1 MATFP
6 PLAKNPFAPEHLQD
20 PYGALAALRDHGPVQ
35 RAEYR
40 GGIDNWLILG
50 FEEAR
55 DALRSTALSTNPA
68 HAHEVFRRAG
78 LVIEHDGEEP
88 PPSLL
93 TSDPPDHTRLRRLVA
108 RAFTPRRAETLRG
121 DIEDIVDELLDA
133 VAGDGRADLV
143 EALAFPLPVTVI
155 ARLLGVPEQ
164 DREAFRRWT
173 LEMQSPPELP
183 GAQARKL
190 AGKDAMH
197 DYLRGFIAAKRSRL
211 QPGLEGDEH
220 ADLASALIAASDDA
234 GQLTEPE
241 LVALLEELLIG
252 GYETAANFI
261 ANALFALL
269 VHPDQLDL
277 LRRDP
282 ALIPNA
288 VEELLRYDGS
298 VLRAVPRVA
307 VEDVEIGGTTIPR
320 GALVTIVLGA
330 ANRDPNHYAD
340 PARLD
345 VARPAP
351 HHAAFGHGIH
361 FCPGAGLARVESE
374 IAFAAV
380 LRRLPDLRLA
390 CAAAEVRWRPA
401 GVMRAL
407 EALPVRFT
415 VRPPGD

>member
-1 MATFP
+1 MATSP

-20 PYGALAALRDHGPVQ
+20 PYGALAALRDDGPVQ

-40 GGIDNWLILG
+40 GGIDNWLVLG
-50 FEEAR
+50 CDEAR
-55 DALRSTALSTNPA
+55 DALRSAALSTNPA

-78 LVIEHDGEEP
+78 LVIEHEGEQP

-108 RAFTPRRAETLRG
+108 RAFTPRRAETLRD
-121 DIEDIVDELLDA
+121 DIQEIVDGLLDA
-133 VAGDGRADLV
+133 IAGTGRADLV
-143 EALAFPLPVTVI
+143 QALAFPLPVTVI
-155 ARLLGVPEQ
+155 ARLLGIPED

-183 GAQARKL
+183 DAHERKL

-197 DYLRGFIAAKRSRL
+197 TYLRGFIGTKREL
-211 QPGLEGDEH
+211 LEPGLQGDEH
-220 ADLASALIAASDDA
+220 PDLASALIAASDDE
-234 GQLTEPE
+234 GRLTEPE

-269 VHPDQLDL
+269 VHPDQLAL

-282 ALIPNA
+282 GRIPNA

-307 VEDVEIGGTTIPR
+307 VEDVEIGGTTIPA

-330 ANRDPNHYAD
+330 ANRDPRHYDD
-340 PARLD
+340 PDRLD
-345 VARPAP
+345 VARPTLR
-351 HHAAFGHGIH
+351 HAAFGHGIH

-374 IAFAAV
+374 IALATV

-407 EALPVRFT
+407 ESLPVRFSPT
-415 VRPPGD
+415 RGD